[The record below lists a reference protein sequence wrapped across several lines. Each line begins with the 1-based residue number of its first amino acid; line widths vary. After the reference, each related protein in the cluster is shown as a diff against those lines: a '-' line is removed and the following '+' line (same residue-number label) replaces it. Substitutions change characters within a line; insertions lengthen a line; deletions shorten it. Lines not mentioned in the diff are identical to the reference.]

1 MQEHFIQFI
10 WQFQYFD
17 KTDLKTSNGF
27 NIKVF
32 NPGTKNND
40 AGPDFLQGKITLDDI
55 EWNGNIEIHINSS
68 GWSNH
73 KHQLDPSYNN
83 VILHVVWKNDRIVY
97 RQDNTEIPTLE
108 LKDKVDPELLL
119 KYNSL
124 IHNKAVIHCGNQPAL
139 NNQMLRAMM
148 IESTTVERLDMK
160 SREIKKVWIGNNN
173 DWEETAYQL
182 IAKNFGFKIN
192 SQCFSDLACSLPY
205 KLIVKHTDNLMQLEA
220 LLFGQAGLLE
230 NKLVDDYQRGLAKE
244 YNYLK
249 HKYGLKKKIKSF
261 QWKYLR
267 TRPAN
272 FPTVRI
278 AQLGKFLLRK
288 EKLFTWLI
296 ELNSYKDFKEFCSLG
311 LNGYWKS
318 HYNFGVPG
326 KTSINGL
333 GAKSIENL
341 AINSWVPLLFF
352 YGRERDEIKFI
363 DKALD
368 ILQQLPAEKNSKINE
383 WVKVGVTAKSAFESQ
398 GLLQLV
404 NSYCNQKRCL
414 SCKIGVN
421 LLKR

>member
-1 MQEHFIQFI
+1 
-10 WQFQYFD
+10 
-17 KTDLKTSNGF
+17 
-27 NIKVF
+27 
-32 NPGTKNND
+32 
-40 AGPDFLQGKITLDDI
+40 
-55 EWNGNIEIHINSS
+55 
-68 GWSNH
+68 
-73 KHQLDPSYNN
+73 
-83 VILHVVWKNDRIVY
+83 
-97 RQDNTEIPTLE
+97 
-108 LKDKVDPELLL
+108 
-119 KYNSL
+119 
-124 IHNKAVIHCGNQPAL
+124 
-139 NNQMLRAMM
+139 MM
-148 IESTTVERLDMK
+148 IESATVERLDMK

-182 IAKNFGFKIN
+182 ITKNFGFKIN

-288 EKLFTWLI
+288 EKLFAWLI
-296 ELNSYKDFKEFCSLG
+296 ELESYNDFKEFCSLG
-311 LNGYWKS
+311 PKGYWKS

-333 GAKSIENL
+333 GTKSIENL
-341 AINSWVPLLFF
+341 AINTWVPLLFF
-352 YGRERDEIKFI
+352 YGREKDEIKFI

-368 ILQQLPAEKNSKINE
+368 ILQQLPAEKNSRINE

-398 GLLQLV
+398 GLLQLI
-404 NSYCNQKRCL
+404 NSYCSQKRCL